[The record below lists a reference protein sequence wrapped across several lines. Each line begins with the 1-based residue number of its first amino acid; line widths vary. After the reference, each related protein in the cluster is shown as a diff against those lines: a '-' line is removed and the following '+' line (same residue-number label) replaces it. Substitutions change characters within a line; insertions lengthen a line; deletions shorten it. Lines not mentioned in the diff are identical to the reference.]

1 MTSDKIKFAVDKFI
15 TVFFAVR
22 SAEEKPSKRS
32 YLVELALVERDS
44 KNEGV
49 SFLFFFVRW
58 APIRRPCSQAFL
70 AENVETGDK
79 NRDDFHCIQMRLVMS
94 MRLIFGDD

>member
-1 MTSDKIKFAVDKFI
+1 MTSDKIKFALDKFI

-32 YLVELALVERDS
+32 YLVELALAERDS
-44 KNEGV
+44 RRFF
-49 SFLFFFVRW
+49 FLFFFVRR
-58 APIRRPCSQAFL
+58 APIRRPCSPAFL
-70 AENVETGDK
+70 AENVETGNK

-94 MRLIFGDD
+94 MRLFVGDD